1 MKQTLSER
9 GKNPRYRTYLLTCWQ
24 ERDEVAGTVTWRFGL
39 ETPGDNRRRAFSTL
53 KDGMTWIE
61 SELHHET
68 RIDEKGGNPK
78 FKINSESV

>member
-1 MKQTLSER
+1 MKQMLSEW

-68 RIDEKGGNPK
+68 RIDEKGGNPN